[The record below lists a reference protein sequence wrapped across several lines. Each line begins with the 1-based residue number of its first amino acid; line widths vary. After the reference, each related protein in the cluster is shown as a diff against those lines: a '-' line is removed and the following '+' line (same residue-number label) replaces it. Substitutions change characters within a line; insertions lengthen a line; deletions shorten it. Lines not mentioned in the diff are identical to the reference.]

1 MYPEHRLCAHPA
13 TEQILGLFSLAERH
27 KLTQDGN
34 IMQVF
39 DVQFTDLQRQLLTL
53 LGVPELA
60 FRPPQ

>member
-1 MYPEHRLCAHPA
+1 
-13 TEQILGLFSLAERH
+13 LGLFSLAERH

>member
-1 MYPEHRLCAHPA
+1 MRAPPLNRS
-13 TEQILGLFSLAERH
+13 LGLFSLAERH

-34 IMQVF
+34 IVQVF

-53 LGVPELA
+53 LRVPELA